1 MHISRA
7 NFLALAAG
15 TCTAT
20 IADAAER
27 KPQRLSTLDDGRRL
41 IALERGKPAFVYN
54 YVPVDPPTG
63 VDAHFRRAN
72 YLHPL
77 YSPDGTVVTEDFPQ
91 DHLHHRGV
99 FWAWPNCTVNGRKMN
114 TWELT
119 GGRSVFE
126 GWEEVRISREAIEL
140 VARSAW
146 RFDDDG
152 SKVIEERVAI
162 TVHPIARSQRAI
174 DFSLTFKNIAASD
187 AILAGSQASGGTT
200 APGAKGYG
208 GFSFRPDAN
217 NKPFTF
223 TTKEGVVEEDRLS
236 CETPWADISW
246 GAKPKRGVA
255 IIQHP
260 ANPGYPH
267 PGWMFR
273 HYGFLGASWPH
284 NDPYTFG
291 PGESFT
297 LRYRLIVH
305 EGGAD
310 DAGIAKAAARY
321 ARGV

>member
-1 MHISRA
+1 MHISRF
-7 NFLALAAG
+7 NFLALATG
-15 TCTAT
+15 TLTAT
-20 IADAAER
+20 IADAAGR
-27 KPQRLSTLDDGRRL
+27 KPQSLATLNDGKRLTV
-41 IALERGKPAFVYN
+41 LERGKPVFVYN
-54 YVPVDPPTG
+54 YAPVEPPAG

-72 YLHPL
+72 YIHPL
-77 YSPDGTVVTEDFPQ
+77 YSPDAAVVTEDFPQ
-91 DHLHHRGV
+91 DHFHHRGV

-114 TWELT
+114 VWELT

-126 GWEEVRISREAIEL
+126 EWSEVRISRTAVEL
-140 VARSAW
+140 EELSAW

-152 SKVIEERVAI
+152 SKAIEERVRMA
-162 TVHPIARSQRAI
+162 VHPIAKSQRAI

-187 AILAGSQASGGTT
+187 ATLVGSEASGGTT

-208 GFSFRPDAN
+208 GFSFRPDAS

-223 TTKEGVVEEDRLS
+223 TAKEGVVAEDRLS

-246 GAKPKRGVA
+246 GTKNKRGVA

-260 ANPGYPH
+260 SNPGYPH

-284 NDPYTFG
+284 NDPCTLE

-305 EGGAD
+305 EGGAE
-310 DAGIAKAAARY
+310 DAEIARAAAQY
-321 ARGV
+321 ARSV